1 MFKNDLMIFD
11 PSVLT
16 YLLWESAFELSY
28 TLIRIAVK
36 SFYHTIRVLNEVFAN
51 PPLTAKMK
59 LYLKNSRGLKRKM
72 TMKKP
77 KLSIVSI
84 NHYIRLVYRSAL
96 FL

>member
-1 MFKNDLMIFD
+1 M
-11 PSVLT
+11 
-16 YLLWESAFELSY
+16 
-28 TLIRIAVK
+28 IRIAVK

-59 LYLKNSRGLKRKM
+59 LYLKTVVVLNGRM